1 MNTPDPAEAHDA
13 RLAALSN
20 IGSIGSIGN
29 IGVVGSGAVGGTLAR
44 AIAAA
49 GGAVVAVSARHL
61 EHAEKLARYIPG
73 CRAYA
78 TPEEVAA
85 VSRLVLLAVPDDA
98 IIPVS
103 EGIRW
108 SANQCVVHLSGAMS
122 ARALSDAEKRG
133 ASVAALHP
141 LMTFTRAL
149 TDSPLEEIQERL
161 RGCVWAL
168 ETSDE
173 DLRAT
178 LHSMVTALDGKV
190 TLLSE
195 KDRIPY
201 HIAGVLVSNY
211 VVTLIG
217 AAVALWESFGA
228 DASLARDALLPLLR
242 ASVENLAAMPPATA
256 LSGPIARGDLGTLR
270 AHLDWLASNAQ
281 TSPDISALR
290 DAYLALAR
298 LTVPLAE
305 AKRTLNAE
313 RALAIRALLDEA
325 SRGLHSTHLETPAH
339 EKPGASRDEKP
350 PR

>member
-1 MNTPDPAEAHDA
+1 MNTSDPAVA
-13 RLAALSN
+13 RNEHSAAL
-20 IGSIGSIGN
+20 GSIGT

-49 GGAVVAVSARHL
+49 GCAVVAVSARHI
-61 EHAEKLARYIPG
+61 EHAEALAHHIPG
-73 CRAYA
+73 CQAYA

-85 VSRLVLLAVPDDA
+85 VSQLVLLAVPDDV
-98 IIPVS
+98 IMPVS
-103 EGIRW
+103 KRVQW

-122 ARALSDAEKRG
+122 ARVLSAAAARG

-149 TDSPLEEIQERL
+149 TNSPLEEIQQRL

-173 DLRAT
+173 TLRDT
-178 LHSMVTALDGKV
+178 LHSMVFALHGKV

-195 KDRIPY
+195 HDRIPY
-201 HIAGVLVSNY
+201 HIAGVLASNY

-217 AAVALWESFGA
+217 AAVALWESFGE
-228 DASLARDALLPLLR
+228 DASLAREALMPLVR
-242 ASVENLAAMPPATA
+242 ASVENLATMPPSAA

-270 AHLDWLASNAQ
+270 AHLDWLASAAQ
-281 TSPDISALR
+281 TSPHVSALR
-290 DAYLALAR
+290 DAYLALAQ

-305 AKRTLNAE
+305 TKGTLTAN
-313 RALAIRALLDEA
+313 RASAIRALLDA
-325 SRGLHSTHLETPAH
+325 VR
-339 EKPGASRDEKP
+339 KDD
-350 PR
+350 

>member
-1 MNTPDPAEAHDA
+1 MNTPDPAEARDA
-13 RLAALSN
+13 RMAALSD
-20 IGSIGSIGN
+20 IGN

-49 GGAVVAVSARHL
+49 GGAVVAISARHL
-61 EHAEKLARYIPG
+61 DHAEALARHIPG
-73 CRAYA
+73 CQAYA

-85 VSRLVLLAVPDDA
+85 VSHLVVLAVPDDA
-98 IIPVS
+98 IIPVC
-103 EGIRW
+103 EGIPW
-108 SANQCVVHLSGAMS
+108 SANQCVAHLSGAMS
-122 ARALSDAEKRG
+122 ARALLAAAKRG

-173 DLRAT
+173 NLRAT

-190 TLLSE
+190 TMLSE
-195 KDRIPY
+195 NDRIPY
-201 HIAGVLVSNY
+201 HIAGVLASNY

-217 AAVALWESFGA
+217 AAVALWESFGE
-228 DASLARDALLPLLR
+228 DASLAREALMPLLR
-242 ASVENLAAMPPATA
+242 ASVENLAALPPAAA
-256 LSGPIARGDLGTLR
+256 LSGPIVRGDLGTLH

-281 TSPDISALR
+281 TSQEVSALR

-305 AKRTLNAE
+305 EKGTLTAE
-313 RALAIRALLDEA
+313 RASAVRALLDAEL
-325 SRGLHSTHLETPAH
+325 SG
-339 EKPGASRDEKP
+339 D
-350 PR
+350 

>member
-1 MNTPDPAEAHDA
+1 MSTPDPAEAHDA
-13 RLAALSN
+13 RTAALSN
-20 IGSIGSIGN
+20 IGNIGN
-29 IGVVGSGAVGGTLAR
+29 IGIVGSGAVGGTLAR

-61 EHAEKLARYIPG
+61 DHAEALAQHIPG
-73 CRAYA
+73 CQAYA

-85 VSRLVLLAVPDDA
+85 SSHLVLLAVPDDA
-98 IIPVS
+98 IIPVC
-103 EGIRW
+103 EGIHW

-122 ARALSDAEKRG
+122 ARALSAAGKRG

-149 TDSPLEEIQERL
+149 TASPLDEIQERL

-168 ETSDE
+168 ESSDE
-173 DLRAT
+173 ALRAM
-178 LHSMVTALDGKV
+178 LHNMVTALDGKV
-190 TLLSE
+190 AVLSE
-195 KDRIPY
+195 NDRIPY
-201 HIAGVLVSNY
+201 HIAGVLASNY

-217 AAVALWESFGA
+217 AAVALWESFGE
-228 DASLARDALLPLLR
+228 DASLAREALLPLLR
-242 ASVENLAAMPPATA
+242 ASVENLAAMPPSTA

-305 AKRTLNAE
+305 AKGTLAAE
-313 RALAIRALLDEA
+313 RASAIRALLNEA
-325 SRGLHSTHLETPAH
+325 SRG
-339 EKPGASRDEKP
+339 
-350 PR
+350 

>member
-1 MNTPDPAEAHDA
+1 MNTPDPAEVRDA
-13 RLAALSN
+13 RLAVLDN
-20 IGSIGSIGN
+20 IGN
-29 IGVVGSGAVGGTLAR
+29 IGIVGSGAVGGTLAR

-49 GGAVVAVSARHL
+49 GGTVVAVSARHMK
-61 EHAEKLARYIPG
+61 HAEALAGQIPG

-85 VSRLVLLAVPDDA
+85 LSHLVVLAVPDDA

-103 EGIRW
+103 ERIRW

-122 ARALSDAEKRG
+122 ARTLSAAGKRG

-173 DLRAT
+173 DLRVT

-201 HIAGVLVSNY
+201 HIAGVLASNY

-217 AAVALWESFGA
+217 AAVALWESFGE
-228 DASLARDALLPLLR
+228 DASLAREALLPLLR
-242 ASVENLAAMPPATA
+242 ASVENLAAMPPSTA

-281 TSPDISALR
+281 TSPNNSALR

-305 AKRTLNAE
+305 TKGTLTAE
-313 RALAIRALLDEA
+313 RAAAIRALLDET
-325 SRGLHSTHLETPAH
+325 RTGY
-339 EKPGASRDEKP
+339 
-350 PR
+350 